1 MDRRSRRQNRAVRVR
16 IGLWYPC
23 EDLGEVEAG
32 KEAALPATLTN
43 PTRWRRQSGSV
54 TARAAHPREAEARGA
69 WPSPRPEEL
78 AQDGGRDGAVCVDD
92 VVCGREAEFLRGE
105 VGSVVVNC

>member
-43 PTRWRRQSGSV
+43 HAA
-54 TARAAHPREAEARGA
+54 TAVKPG
-69 WPSPRPEEL
+69 
-78 AQDGGRDGAVCVDD
+78 
-92 VVCGREAEFLRGE
+92 RGE
-105 VGSVVVNC
+105 EMRREFEAIDVR